1 MSASCNPRISAAPS
15 RPFATARPQRAS
27 KPRAAWRV
35 SRAAKERLT
44 GTVGPSF
51 TITLKYEGEKVKKL
65 DPGKYVLTVND
76 KASIHDFH
84 LIGPGV
90 NKVVTTVAF
99 TGTKTVTLTL
109 KKGKYTYQCDPH
121 STAMRG
127 TFTVK

>member
-1 MSASCNPRISAAPS
+1 VLRAQLALAAVAALIAAVAVPALAAPS
-15 RPFATARPQRAS
+15 QT
-27 KPRAAWRV
+27 
-35 SRAAKERLT
+35 AKEKLT
-44 GTVGPSF
+44 GTVGPGF

-84 LIGPGV
+84 LMGPGV
-90 NKVVTTVAF
+90 NKVVTTVPF
-99 TGTKTVTLTL
+99 SGTKTVTVTL

>member
-1 MSASCNPRISAAPS
+1 MLRAQLAFAAVAALIAVVAVPALAAPS
-15 RPFATARPQRAS
+15 RAT
-27 KPRAAWRV
+27 
-35 SRAAKERLT
+35 KERLT

-65 DPGKYVLTVND
+65 DPGKYALTVND

-90 NKVVTTVAF
+90 NKVVTTVPF
-99 TGTKTVTLTL
+99 TGTKTVTVTL

>member
-1 MSASCNPRISAAPS
+1 VLRAQLALAAVAALIAAVAVPAVAAPS
-15 RPFATARPQRAS
+15 Q
-27 KPRAAWRV
+27 
-35 SRAAKERLT
+35 AAKEKLT
-44 GTVGPSF
+44 GTVGPGF

-65 DPGKYVLTVND
+65 DPGTYVLTVND

-84 LIGPGV
+84 LMGPGV
-90 NKVVTTVAF
+90 NKVLTTVPF
-99 TGTKTVTLTL
+99 TGAKTVTLKL

>member
-1 MSASCNPRISAAPS
+1 MLRAQLAFAAVAALIAVVAVPALAAPS
-15 RPFATARPQRAS
+15 RA
-27 KPRAAWRV
+27 V
-35 SRAAKERLT
+35 KERLT

-84 LIGPGV
+84 LMGPGV

-99 TGTKTVTLTL
+99 TGTKTVTVTL

-127 TFTVK
+127 TFNVK

>member
-1 MSASCNPRISAAPS
+1 MLRAQLASAAVAVLIAAVAVPA
-15 RPFATARPQRAS
+15 FAAP
-27 KPRAAWRV
+27 

-65 DPGKYVLTVND
+65 DPGTYVLTVSD

-84 LIGPGV
+84 LMGPGV
-90 NKVVTTVAF
+90 NKIVTSVPF
-99 TGTKTVTLTL
+99 TGTKTVTVKL

>member
-1 MSASCNPRISAAPS
+1 VAVLIAAVAVPAFAAP
-15 RPFATARPQRAS
+15 
-27 KPRAAWRV
+27 
-35 SRAAKERLT
+35 SRAAKERLR

-51 TITLKYEGEKVKKL
+51 TITLKHEGEKVKKL
-65 DPGKYVLTVND
+65 NPGTYVLTVND

-84 LIGPGV
+84 LMGPGV
-90 NKVVTTVAF
+90 NKVVTSVPF
-99 TGTKTVTLTL
+99 TGTKTVTVTL

>member
-1 MSASCNPRISAAPS
+1 VLRAQLALAAVAALIAAVAVPAVAAPS
-15 RPFATARPQRAS
+15 Q
-27 KPRAAWRV
+27 
-35 SRAAKERLT
+35 AAKEKLT
-44 GTVGPSF
+44 GTVGPGF

-84 LIGPGV
+84 LMGPGV
-90 NKVVTTVAF
+90 NKVVTTVPF
-99 TGTKTVTLTL
+99 TGTKTVTVTL

>member
-1 MSASCNPRISAAPS
+1 MLRAQLAFAAVAALIAVVAVPALAAPS
-15 RPFATARPQRAS
+15 RAT
-27 KPRAAWRV
+27 
-35 SRAAKERLT
+35 KERLT

-65 DPGKYVLTVND
+65 DPGKYALTVND

-90 NKVVTTVAF
+90 NKVVTTVPF

>member
-1 MSASCNPRISAAPS
+1 MVRAQLAFAAVAALIAVVAVPALAAP
-15 RPFATARPQRAS
+15 
-27 KPRAAWRV
+27 

-65 DPGKYVLTVND
+65 DPGKYALTVND

-90 NKVVTTVAF
+90 NKVVTTVPF
-99 TGTKTVTLTL
+99 TGTKTVTVTL